1 MEITAAMVKE
11 LRGKTGAGVMDCK
24 KALSET
30 NGDMEDAIRWLR
42 EKGIKASERRADRV
56 ASEGVVASYIHAGN
70 KVGVLLELN
79 CESDFVARNEEFQR
93 LAKDIAMQVAATNP
107 QYINKEDVPEDVI
120 EREKSIL
127 RNQAINEG
135 KPEKIVE
142 KIVDGRLNRFYSE
155 NCLIE
160 QPFIRDDNQTV
171 GQLVKEKIAKFG
183 ENIVVRRFTRYLLGQ
198 EICATT

>member
-1 MEITAAMVKE
+1 MVKE
-11 LRGKTGAGVMDCK
+11 LRGKTGAGIMDCK
-24 KALSET
+24 QALSET
-30 NGDMEDAIRWLR
+30 DGNMEDAIRWLR
-42 EKGIKASERRADRV
+42 EKGIRASERRADRA
-56 ASEGVVASYIHAGN
+56 ASEGIVASYIHAGN

-107 QYINKEDVPEDVI
+107 RYINKEDVPEEVI

-135 KPEKIVE
+135 KPAKIVE
-142 KIVDGRLNRFYSE
+142 KIVEGRLSRFYSE

-160 QPFIRDDNQTV
+160 QPFIRDDHQTV

-198 EICATT
+198 ET

>member
-11 LRGKTGAGVMDCK
+11 LREKTGAGIMDCK
-24 KALSET
+24 KALGET

-42 EKGIKASERRADRV
+42 EKGIKASERRAHRA

-79 CESDFVARNEEFQR
+79 CESDFVARNDGFQR

-107 QYINKEDVPEDVI
+107 QYINKKDVPEEVI
-120 EREKSIL
+120 ENEKSIL
-127 RNQAINEG
+127 RTQAINEG
-135 KPEKIVE
+135 KPERIVE
-142 KIVDGRLNRFYSE
+142 KIVEGRLNRFYSE
-155 NCLIE
+155 HCLME
-160 QPFIRDDNQTV
+160 QPFIRDDSQTV
-171 GQLVKEKIAKFG
+171 GQLVKENIAKFG

-198 EICATT
+198 EV